1 MKNCSRKDKLSL
13 LQCPKNDQQKE
24 QMKDIPHASAVES
37 LMYAQVCTHP
47 DIEYTIEKLDKYLI
61 NSGIGHWKT
70 AKKVMQKL

>member
-37 LMYAQVCTHP
+37 LMYAQVCTRP
-47 DIEYTIEKLDKYLI
+47 EIVYTIEKLTRYLI
-61 NSGIGHWKT
+61 NPGLITGR
-70 AKKVMQKL
+70 LPRR